1 MVRTGRRLILIVN
14 IYFFDRG
21 CLCDLCAL
29 IFEINVRYYSQ
40 NMITQIMFT
49 HGKHAEKRQNDMVPI
64 AQSKSNSLI
73 TQCSVMRLYLSM
85 DPKNKQIYIFLCSF
99 LTSYPKRNPAI
110 QEFEIRSTPIISMH
124 LSSSLLSYVLQ

>member
-40 NMITQIMFT
+40 NMISQIMFT
-49 HGKHAEKRQNDMVPI
+49 HGKHAEKRQNDMVSHC
-64 AQSKSNSLI
+64 AVQVQQSHH
-73 TQCSVMRLYLSM
+73 TVLS
-85 DPKNKQIYIFLCSF
+85 DAFVSF
-99 LTSYPKRNPAI
+99 NGPQK
-110 QEFEIRSTPIISMH
+110 
-124 LSSSLLSYVLQ
+124 